1 MIDSGPVIRWVC
13 ASDLHLGALNSV
25 LTNVTDDG
33 MGVDGRGP
41 SPVMAAL
48 GDCLRTL
55 PAGGSAPQLVVL
67 GDLFELALTPTDL
80 AATTFG
86 QLVSVLR
93 LGQPDASVSPVI
105 RFVPGNHDH
114 RLWTLARDDHFVSY
128 LESAPA
134 GSVLS
139 AADHITS
146 LLPATPALA
155 VRDRFTEALANRG
168 GCPVPVEVV
177 QSYPNL
183 GLIDAAAKR
192 AVVMSHGHFTEP
204 IYRLMTGLD
213 DIFGTRR
220 ETADATALEAD
231 NGGWIDFFWSSMG
244 DSGDVSGEVRRMYES
259 LNSVADMDA
268 EIAAIARAIRD
279 QRRPRPMARVEARI
293 AARLLRA
300 GVSASQNR
308 ERHRRGDAVMAPQT
322 AAGLVTYLQG
332 PVAAQ
337 LGHEVGHPV
346 ETTFVFG
353 HTHKPFVQT
362 HTVTGFPGPVRVVN
376 TGGWVVDSTLPE
388 PVKGAAIV
396 VIDDDLNV
404 AILHCYQQG
413 SDPGA
418 YRVQIKSPGEEPN
431 PLVEQLS
438 AAIDPGRDPWLSL
451 AEAAAAAVAA
461 RTRQLA
467 GRLNADI
474 RSLATVADKGQ

>member
-1 MIDSGPVIRWVC
+1 MTQIRWVC

-33 MGVDGRGP
+33 TGVDVRAP

-55 PAGGSAPQLVVL
+55 PVGGTAPQLVIL
-67 GDLFELALTPTDL
+67 GDLFELALTSTDV

-86 QLVSVLR
+86 HLVSVLR
-93 LGQPDASVSPVI
+93 LGQPDAAVSPAI

-114 RLWTLARDDHFVSY
+114 RLWTRARDDHLVNY
-128 LESAPA
+128 LESAPL
-134 GSVLS
+134 GSPLLGV
-139 AADHITS
+139 DHVTS
-146 LLPATPALA
+146 LLPPRPPQA
-155 VRDRFTEALANRG
+155 VRDRFIEALANRG
-168 GCPVPVEVV
+168 GLPQRVEVE

-183 GLIDAAAKR
+183 GLVDANAER

-204 IYRLMTGLD
+204 IYRLMSGLD
-213 DIFGTRR
+213 DIFGSPRR
-220 ETADATALEAD
+220 TVDAATLEAD

-268 EIAAIARAIRD
+268 EITAIARAIRG
-279 QRRPRPMARVEARI
+279 QRRPRTIARVEARV

-300 GVSASQNR
+300 GVSESRNR
-308 ERHRRGDAVMAPQT
+308 ERHQRGNAVMAPKT
-322 AAGLVTYLQG
+322 AAGLLTYLEG
-332 PVAAQ
+332 PVATQ

-346 ETTFVFG
+346 HTTFVFG
-353 HTHKPFVQT
+353 HTHKPFVQE
-362 HTVTGFPGPVRVVN
+362 HTLAGFPGPVRVVN
-376 TGGWVVDSTLPE
+376 TGGWVVDSTVPE
-388 PVKGAAIV
+388 PVKGAVIV
-396 VIDDDLNV
+396 LIDDDLNV

-413 SDPGA
+413 SDPSA
-418 YRVQIKSPGEEPN
+418 YRVQIKAPGEEPN

-438 AAIDPGRDPWLSL
+438 AAIDPARDPWLSL

-461 RTRQLA
+461 RSRQLA
-467 GRLNADI
+467 SRLTSDI
-474 RSLATVADKGQ
+474 HSLETAADKAH